1 MQKHPG
7 DSPPMP
13 AKRAAAVGP
22 VIPRTIINSVSPS
35 ALSPPA
41 VRRLFD
47 SLRAAG
53 VALLVSGTARHAPD
67 TLLTRGY
74 GPRYLLELFGTRYF
88 LSDIRQNPDL
98 RFFVA
103 YVMPPT
109 TQRRTLY
116 ARIFY
121 KDVSLI
127 WRSASHVIRSEYE
140 NWVGKGDVT
149 TVIEDGYETITS
161 AEETTDLPLELQT
174 ALESLS
180 RHRTPRRRDHIAVEM
195 VLRNAPD
202 TRIRPYRDFSA
213 PRARAMGNPR
223 NRIYGGRPIAWFK
236 HKGDPHSLC
245 FARGFEPDF
254 DKGLLEWSRSD
265 SSLYG
270 GDLRRYRIV
279 SANRQVQYMFFAAP
293 HQVWIIPPQAT
304 TTEIMSFGVR
314 TVGVAIDDD
323 LCVPGFEY
331 HYLDDS
337 ESPPVLVSQIPA
349 GYVGAASRV
358 DPSRAD
364 ACAWLDELP
373 VVQAFRR
380 QILGKKRSRTRPQK

>member
-1 MQKHPG
+1 MVP
-7 DSPPMP
+7 
-13 AKRAAAVGP
+13 R
-22 VIPRTIINSVSPS
+22 IPRAIVASVTP
-35 ALSPPA
+35 ATLSPAA
-41 VRRLFD
+41 VRRSFD
-47 SLRAAG
+47 RLRAEGAQLR
-53 VALLVSGTARHAPD
+53 VAGTARHAPD
-67 TLLTRGY
+67 TLLARGY

-88 LSDIRQNPDL
+88 LSNVRQNPEL

-109 TQRRTLY
+109 LQRGTLH

-127 WRSASHVIRSEYE
+127 WRSASHVIRSEQE

-149 TVIEDGYETITS
+149 VSIEDGYETITS

-180 RHRTPRRRDHIAVEM
+180 RRTTRRRSDHIAVEM
-195 VLRNAPD
+195 VLRNGPD

-213 PRARAMGNPR
+213 PRALAMSNPR
-223 NRIYGGRPIAWFK
+223 NRIHGGRRIAWFSRQ
-236 HKGDPHSLC
+236 GDPHSLR

-254 DKGLLEWSRSD
+254 DNGILECSHSD

-270 GDLRRYRIV
+270 GDLQRYRIV
-279 SANRQVQYMFFAAP
+279 SVNREVQYMFFAAP

-323 LCVPGFEY
+323 LCVPGYEY
-331 HYLDDS
+331 HYLDHS
-337 ESPPVLVSQIPA
+337 VSPPALVSQIPA
-349 GYVGAASRV
+349 GYVGAASVV
-358 DPSRAD
+358 DASRAD
-364 ACAWLDELP
+364 ASAWLNELP

-380 QILGKKRSRTRPQK
+380 KVLRSKRRR